1 MMSTL
6 GMSHLPQTS
15 KRACAKPSELRLNLK
30 RASLAVHPSS
40 SGDSIEVLRTG
51 SRYAQALLEREM
63 AALGLQQAM
72 WSEEARESAVQGSA
86 AANRLAAAQAELADA
101 DAELNHVQLE
111 GPANHRKRDPI
122 DKVCATCISR
132 TCSSSRP
139 AHRHK

>member
-1 MMSTL
+1 MSIL

-15 KRACAKPSELRLNLK
+15 KHACAKPSELWLNLK
-30 RASLAVHPSS
+30 QASLAVHPSS
-40 SGDSIEVLRTG
+40 SGDSIEGLRTG

-122 DKVCATCISR
+122 DKVCATCIGR
-132 TCSSSRP
+132 TCSY
-139 AHRHK
+139 